1 MVNSFVH
8 SRFEASE
15 PGQASGPS
23 PGSSRSNAAKAESL
37 DLDAMGAKLA
47 EFVAEQEGLARDCI
61 RVDGL
66 ARLAGGSSRL
76 LWSVDVEISDAS
88 GSRKLELVL
97 RQDPPGRIAPG
108 RMGFEFALLQAARR
122 AEVPVPRVY
131 WCDPVSDHL
140 GAPFFAMD
148 RLAGETIPRRL
159 LRDAR
164 YAAARSGLC
173 AELAATLARIHTIET
188 SDAALAPGLEPRPR
202 PGEAAQSEID
212 RAAEG
217 YRMLAVEPHPVL
229 DLAERWLRANAP
241 QSGALR
247 LVHGD
252 YRVGNFMFDESGLV
266 AVLDWEL
273 AHLGDP
279 VEDLAWLCVR
289 AWRFGND
296 RLPAG
301 GLGSREDLVAA
312 YQAAGGEPVDPDSLR
327 FWEVLGNFKL
337 ALVFIGQ
344 ARAYL
349 DGAHATVELASL
361 GRRIAEPEAELLK
374 LIEEA
379 E

>member
-1 MVNSFVH
+1 
-8 SRFEASE
+8 
-15 PGQASGPS
+15 
-23 PGSSRSNAAKAESL
+23 
-37 DLDAMGAKLA
+37 MGAKLA

-202 PGEAAQSEID
+202 LGEAAQSEID